1 MQCAGNTLTC
11 HTHVKYLGV
20 ELDQSL
26 TGDGVA
32 EKIISKSNA
41 KLKFLYRQ
49 TRNVNLETKKTAH
62 IGPDSMSF

>member
-1 MQCAGNTLTC
+1 MAAYKRLQICVNVSTL
-11 HTHVKYLGV
+11 VKYLGV

-41 KLKFLYRQ
+41 KLKFI
-49 TRNVNLETKKTAH
+49 KK
-62 IGPDSMSF
+62 IFNKKK